1 MSQTSRHQPISI
13 VVLLA
18 VLVVQSLLVAHVA
31 TPGTHPGGDNAAYVA
46 LADALAQGDGYVEA
60 WEPGS
65 PAHTKYPP
73 VFAAILSLFVLLGS
87 TTWVEL
93 KVVSAIG
100 AVLAAVGTWLWAQ
113 KRISEGLAAAAA
125 VATGLS
131 YTVLYH
137 SRWIL
142 SDVLFVAFT
151 MLALWLL
158 QPPRDPDDGRESP
171 VHSPKNVPWGM
182 FASAVVLAG
191 LAYFTRSA
199 GLPLVLAL
207 FAALAIGRAWRR
219 LGAAAVAIG
228 VPAVVWSL
236 RTGSG
241 QGSYADFLLVDPY
254 DPALGRI
261 DAAGMIA
268 RIVSNA
274 EGYLTDYLPT
284 AIGGPGAPAWLGVVV
299 LVMTLLGLVGWAR
312 ATWPRQGWQPGVTEL
327 FLPLYAG
334 IVLVWPE
341 VWSGDRFALP
351 LVPLLIVYAVEAL
364 RWISRSLGE
373 SRSQPAA
380 LVGSLALLAGLIGGG
395 VPAMTSLAADSDTC
409 ADIIVQENAW
419 TCSGAGTFELV
430 AAARWTGNFLPE
442 DAVVLSRKPRIF
454 YVESGVPSRAYPF
467 LDDPQALFDEASAI
481 GARYVVLDRVSVQGV
496 QYVGGAI
503 LARPDRFCSMQ
514 SFSVTEDAGATELL
528 GILPEGQAS
537 GTQVSGGSVRF
548 ATCPPSYLRDP
559 IRAAIDPGPRVPI
572 LIDRPPS
579 GDGSTDPRPSG

>member
-31 TPGTHPGGDNAAYVA
+31 TPGAHPGGDNAAYVA

-93 KVVSAIG
+93 KVVSAIS

-142 SDVLFVAFT
+142 SDVLFVALT

-158 QPPRDPDDGRESP
+158 QPPRDPDDGRASP
-171 VHSPKNVPWGM
+171 VHSPKNVPWPM
-182 FASAVVLAG
+182 FGAAVLFVG

-207 FAALAIGRAWRR
+207 FAALAIGKAWGR
-219 LGAAAVAIG
+219 LGMAAAAIG
-228 VPAVVWSL
+228 IPALLWSL
-236 RTGSG
+236 RSGSG
-241 QGSYADFLLVDPY
+241 EGSYADFLLVDPY

-261 DAAGMIA
+261 DASGMIS
-268 RIVSNA
+268 RMGSNM
-274 EGYLTDYLPT
+274 EGYLVEYMPT
-284 AIGGPGAPAWLGVVV
+284 AIGGPGAPAWLGLIV

-312 ATWPRQGWQPGVTEL
+312 AIWPTRGWRPGVTEL

-364 RWISRSLGE
+364 RWGSRSLGE
-373 SRSQPAA
+373 GRSRQAA
-380 LVGSLALLAGLIGGG
+380 FVGSLALLAGLIGGAL
-395 VPAMTSLAADSDTC
+395 PAMNSLAADADTC
-409 ADIIVQENAW
+409 ADLIIQENAW
-419 TCSGAGTFELV
+419 TCSGAGTLELV

-454 YVESGVPSRAYPF
+454 HVESGVPSRTYPF
-467 LDDPQALFDEASAI
+467 LDDPRALFDEAEKI
-481 GARYVVLDRVSVQGV
+481 GARYVVLDRVSVQGI

-503 LARPDRFCSMQ
+503 LASPERFCSMR
-514 SFSVTEDAGATELL
+514 SFSVTEEPGATELL
-528 GILPEGQAS
+528 GILPEAQAS
-537 GTQVSGGSVRF
+537 GTRVSGGSVTF
-548 ATCPPSYLRDP
+548 AQCPQSYLRDP
-559 IRAAIDPGPRVPI
+559 IRAAQDPGPRIPI
-572 LIDRPPS
+572 LLDDPEP
-579 GDGSTDPRPSG
+579 TD